1 MKKVQFLLLALTLGV
16 ASLAQAQATRTWVSG
31 VGDDVNPCSRTA
43 PCKTFAGA
51 ISKTANGGIINA
63 IDSAGFGAVTIGKS
77 ITIDASPFMG
87 GVLQSGATAILINAT
102 ATDKITLRGL
112 DIEGVSG
119 ATNGVRTLTAA
130 VVTIENCQIY
140 GFQRGISVEA
150 GVAQK
155 VNVINSTIKNNSSH
169 GIGAFPT
176 GGVRVDLNV
185 EGCRVVNNGGNGLEA
200 GTNVQGYVTRSNF
213 SVNSVAGIATDAINS
228 FVAVE
233 STTAS
238 GNQFGIF
245 SGTGGASSI
254 VLSRCIVT
262 KNTAQG
268 VAKAGDGSGAL
279 GTVTGFS
286 NNVVTGNAG
295 SNAVTSSVGQ
305 I

>member
-16 ASLAQAQATRTWVSG
+16 ASLAHAQATRTWVSG
-31 VGDDVNPCSRTA
+31 VGDDANPCSRTA

-77 ITIDASPFMG
+77 ITIDATPFMG
-87 GVLQSGATAILINAT
+87 GVLQSGANGIIVNGIS
-102 ATDKITLRGL
+102 TDKVTLRGL
-112 DIEGVSG
+112 DIEGVSA
-119 ATNGVRTLTAA
+119 ATNGIRILTAA
-130 VVTIENCQIY
+130 VVVVENCQIY
-140 GFQRGISVEA
+140 GFQRGISVESP
-150 GVAQK
+150 VASK
-155 VNVINSTIKNNSSH
+155 ISVFNTTIKNNSSH

-176 GGVRVDLNV
+176 GGVRVDLNID
-185 EGCRVVNNGGNGLEA
+185 GCRVINNGGNGLEA

-213 SVNSVAGIATDAINS
+213 SVNSVAGIATDAINT

-245 SGTGGASSI
+245 SGTGGASTI
-254 VLSRCIVT
+254 VMSRCIVT
-262 KNTAQG
+262 KNTGQG

-279 GTVTGFS
+279 GIVTGFQ